1 MKNSRPF
8 PLRLIALAE
17 WLMILPATLLL
28 TTAAFRMLQT
38 AQYEP
43 AHTSWLIFNWTATH
57 ISRLGAGILFLGMPA
72 VVAIAGCIALLSRW
86 RADQELRNDAT
97 GTIAIF
103 RRRGAIILLMAAT
116 MLALTVLV
124 LAVAHVIAD

>member
-1 MKNSRPF
+1 MKTSRPF
-8 PLRLIALAE
+8 PLRLIALGE
-17 WLMILPATLLL
+17 WLMILPAALLL
-28 TTAAFRMLQT
+28 TTAALRMLQP

-72 VVAIAGCIALLSRW
+72 VVAIAGSIALLSRW
-86 RADQELRNDAT
+86 RADQDLRNDAT
-97 GTIAIF
+97 VTILIF

-116 MLALTVLV
+116 MLAVTVLV
-124 LAVAHVIAD
+124 LAVAHVIAE